1 MKTKPFK
8 NTIKEPAELEAET
21 EESVKPFK
29 VEAQEMLNIDDE
41 EMYLDEAEENPVSQS
56 SLQRSIGFFSTIG
69 GVVVSIFLFVFIVVV
84 ADTVNTLADI
94 YKNGSLSEYIY
105 LSGLI
110 LLLIVFLL
118 NISTN
123 VKQIRFIKNA
133 KLVKEK
139 FKLQKNNPTKEI
151 VPLTNVLLKHYESY
165 PDKKIQTSIEYIRDE
180 LNTSQI
186 YSEIYNDLDN
196 SLLSVMDTK
205 AKKLIHNASVQAA
218 LSTAASP
225 IPIFDMVLIVWRSI
239 LLTKEIA
246 SLYGFRPGGLTT
258 ISLLRQGVI
267 NVVFAGVAEMATDIT
282 NDMAG
287 STVLAKISKSAGQG
301 IANGVLLARLG
312 YGIMEACRPIESD
325 EKRGSFMKSISK
337 SIIDAFGSGEETSVV

>member
-8 NTIKEPAELEAET
+8 RNIEDIAVEVEK
-21 EESVKPFK
+21 EESAKPFK
-29 VEAQEMLNIDDE
+29 VEAQEMLNTNDE
-41 EMYLDEAEENPVSQS
+41 EMYIEGDEDNSVSQS
-56 SLQRSIGFFSTIG
+56 SIQRIISFFSTISG
-69 GVVVSIFLFVFIVVV
+69 IVVAVFLFVFIMVV
-84 ADTVNTLADI
+84 ADTVNSIGDI
-94 YKNGSLSEYIY
+94 YKNGGVSGYIY
-105 LSGLI
+105 LAGLV
-110 LLLIVFLL
+110 LLLIAFLL

-123 VKQIRFIKNA
+123 VKQILFIKNA

-205 AKKLIHNASVQAA
+205 AKKMIHNASVQAA

-267 NVVFAGVAEMATDIT
+267 NVAFAGVAEMATDIT

-337 SIIDAFGSGEETSVV
+337 SIIDAFGPAEETSVV

>member
-8 NTIKEPAELEAET
+8 QNIEDIVVKVKK
-21 EESVKPFK
+21 EESAKPFK
-29 VEAQEMLNIDDE
+29 VEAQEMLNTSDE
-41 EMYLDEAEENPVSQS
+41 EMRIEEDEDNSVSQS
-56 SLQRSIGFFSTIG
+56 SIQRTIGFFSTISG
-69 GVVVSIFLFVFIVVV
+69 IVVAVFLFVFIMVI
-84 ADTVNTLADI
+84 ADTVNSIGDI
-94 YKNGSLSEYIY
+94 YKNGSVSEYIY
-105 LSGLI
+105 LAGLV

-123 VKQIRFIKNA
+123 IKQIQFIKNA

-139 FKLQKNNPTKEI
+139 FKLQRNKPSKEI
-151 VPLTNVLLKHYESY
+151 IPLANILLKHYESNS
-165 PDKKIQTSIEYIRDE
+165 DKNLQTSIEHIRDE

-186 YSEIYNDLDN
+186 YNEIYNDLDN
-196 SLLSVMDTK
+196 SLLSVIDDK

-225 IPIFDMVLIVWRSI
+225 IPIFDMVLIIWRST
-239 LLTKEIA
+239 LLTKDIA

-267 NVVFAGVAEMATDIT
+267 NIAFAGVAEMATDIT

-287 STVLAKISKSAGQG
+287 STVLAKVSKSAGQG

-325 EKRGSFMKSISK
+325 EKRGSFIKSITK
-337 SIIDAFGSGEETSVV
+337 LIIDAFGPREEANLV